1 MGTGMAAAEAGH
13 GGSHLG
19 QWSSTVRAPGLKYR
33 SVGRWL
39 PSCQGRGACPAHDKR
54 HHFIWCLS
62 FERQIGNHTF
72 MSIPSLLLSMPV
84 FATSSLLPT
93 DEDPVLLVPLPK
105 APADT
110 AARAWTVTMAMLKLL
125 QTQLFGSYA
134 STRPVIRP
142 CCAAYTAGTCPTSCC

>member
-1 MGTGMAAAEAGH
+1 
-13 GGSHLG
+13 
-19 QWSSTVRAPGLKYR
+19 
-33 SVGRWL
+33 
-39 PSCQGRGACPAHDKR
+39 
-54 HHFIWCLS
+54 
-62 FERQIGNHTF
+62 
-72 MSIPSLLLSMPV
+72 MPV

-125 QTQLFGSYA
+125 QTQLFGPYA